1 MNNCYFNYS
10 KEAQKCFC
18 GTEKCR
24 GTIGINKSTPLKS
37 KKKPAEQEEDK
48 EDLFQEED
56 VRFIKQVPVSKYRP
70 NLFIYQLIL
79 YRLDQGQDM
88 VLNNFRQ

>member
-1 MNNCYFNYS
+1 VFRLNRALKSHIVISIYI

-37 KKKPAEQEEDK
+37 KKKTTEQEEEK
-48 EDLFQEED
+48 KTSEELFQDED
-56 VRFIKQVPVSKYRP
+56 VRI
-70 NLFIYQLIL
+70 LISYL
-79 YRLDQGQDM
+79 LS
-88 VLNNFRQ
+88 L

>member
-1 MNNCYFNYS
+1 MDDCYLIYS

-56 VRFIKQVPVSKYRP
+56 VRFIYNKIAREYLLPKRNCS
-70 NLFIYQLIL
+70 FI
-79 YRLDQGQDM
+79 R
-88 VLNNFRQ
+88 

>member
-1 MNNCYFNYS
+1 MDNCYLNYS

-56 VRFIKQVPVSKYRP
+56 VRIILQFHVSNIIP
-70 NLFIYQLIL
+70 QTSSFTSDPIS
-79 YRLDQGQDM
+79 
-88 VLNNFRQ
+88 FRSRTGYGTQ